1 MQNQVIFCDA
11 GRTLTARLGGEID
24 HHSAKIS
31 REAIDLMIFKTK
43 PELLV
48 LDFSDVNFMDSS
60 GIGLI
65 MGRVELCG
73 SHNCRVRLCGLSGAL
88 KKLVRLSGLE
98 KLVGLSIT

>member
-1 MQNQVIFCDA
+1 MQNNVIFCDA

-24 HHSAKIS
+24 HHSAKAS
-31 REAIDLMIFKTK
+31 REAIDLMIFRAR
-43 PELLV
+43 PEVLV
-48 LDFSDVNFMDSS
+48 LDFSDVRFMDSS

-73 SHNCRVRLCGLSGAL
+73 SHNCLVRLCGLSSSL

-98 KLVGLSIT
+98 KLGGLTIT